1 MSDLAA
7 VADVALRVY
16 EGALRSCLLL
26 YTGYSAFKALAPP
39 SPPAPRAST
48 PVEHDAPAPA
58 SPPAATPAEHDG
70 AEEKSPDSPSP
81 NGTDASSEGGSTIDD
96 ETATQYRDNE
106 TVTPSKR
113 CATADAPAVFGAGND
128 EEDEL
133 RTVRFAD
140 NALESRYPIEIE
152 DDDDEASSRATSTT
166 ESRQDVLRDFIV
178 VSSILFIGALGAS
191 DSARAL
197 LTTVVA
203 LVAVTRP
210 ANLDAVYDSLLVPVF
225 ESTELVLFKLYRKL
239 ATALVRACTAGFVAL
254 VRLVSE
260 GLSSKELERAET
272 SVDACL
278 AHVRSTAR
286 AIETSELKASS
297 ALRPTR
303 KPRSRAGRMRA
314 SVPF

>member
-7 VADVALRVY
+7 AADVALRVY

-26 YTGYSAFKALAPP
+26 YASYSAFKALAPAP
-39 SPPAPRAST
+39 VPRAST
-48 PVEHDAPAPA
+48 PVEPDAP
-58 SPPAATPAEHDG
+58 PPVTAEHEG
-70 AEEKSPDSPSP
+70 AEEKSPRGSPSP

-106 TVTPSKR
+106 TVSPSKR
-113 CATADAPAVFGAGND
+113 CATADAPAGFNVED
-128 EEDEL
+128 DDDDEL
-133 RTVRFAD
+133 KTVRFAD
-140 NALESRYPIEIE
+140 NALESRYPIEVE
-152 DDDDEASSRATSTT
+152 DDDASSRATSTA
-166 ESRQDVLRDFIV
+166 ESRQEVLRDFIV
-178 VSSILFIGALGAS
+178 VSSILFLGALGAS

-225 ESTELVLFKLYRKL
+225 ESAELVMFKVYRKL
-239 ATALVRACTAGFVAL
+239 ATALVRACTAGFVAM
-254 VRLVSE
+254 VRLVAE
-260 GLSSKELERAET
+260 GLSSKELERTET

-278 AHVRSTAR
+278 AHVRSAAR
-286 AIETSELKASS
+286 AVETSELKASS
-297 ALRPTR
+297 ALRPASR